1 MRVAVF
7 SLFDENGSGRIS
19 ACHLESILSKL
30 GRNPSEASDLLKNID
45 LQDDTISFDEFL
57 LLIRSQPDIGT
68 QVEPPF
74 SWYSRALLTAADG
87 PYNLGPDPKV
97 MEFINILEEYRAKCE
112 EDGNYLEAQRADTQL
127 IALRA
132 QEAKRQSK
140 SLKAKQIAER
150 QDIQIAH
157 NMQYTDFNSAWDQ
170 YMDEYDSMAQAYIRQ
185 MTDKHAADLRAFQEK
200 LHKELMERP
209 PKFSKELIEWRRR
222 QHRLAQQKNYAEAQK
237 IKLIADELEAE
248 ERSTMNESLQVIFTR
263 KETKFR
269 QQQQAEVQALLKRID
284 GRRKEH
290 VKQRNLDSKR
300 LLQRNRNVQAVLES
314 KQSVETTKKLQDIKA
329 GLNPRDRISKSNVS
343 AIPPEARV
351 IKPKK
356 PAAPREPSTTF
367 ITTDHND

>member
-1 MRVAVF
+1 MKDDQTSSDEYSAEEINALSAVF

-19 ACHLESILSKL
+19 TVHLESILAKL
-30 GRNPSEASDLLKNID
+30 GRNPSEAQDLLKTID
-45 LQDDTISFDEFL
+45 LQDDTISFEEFL
-57 LLIRSQPDIGT
+57 LLVRSQPDID
-68 QVEPPF
+68 
-74 SWYSRALLTAADG
+74 A

-112 EDGNYLEAQRADTQL
+112 EDGNYLEAQRADSQL
-127 IALRA
+127 VALRA

-157 NMQYTDFNSAWDQ
+157 NMQYTDFNNAWGQ
-170 YMDEYDSMAQAYIRQ
+170 YMEEYDSMAQAYIRQ
-185 MTDKHAADLRAFQEK
+185 MTEKHAADLRAFQEK

-237 IKLIADELEAE
+237 IKLIADELESQ
-248 ERSTMNESLQVIFTR
+248 ERAQMTDALQVIFTR
-263 KETKFR
+263 KESKFR

-329 GLNPRDRISKSNVS
+329 GLNPRERINKNNVS
-343 AIPPEARV
+343 VIPPEARV

-367 ITTDHND
+367 ITNDD

>member
-1 MRVAVF
+1 MKEGHQQSDEYSAEEVHALSAVF
-7 SLFDENGSGRIS
+7 SLFDENGTGRIS
-19 ACHLESILSKL
+19 TTHLESILSKL
-30 GRNPSEASDLLKNID
+30 GRNPSEADELLRNVD
-45 LQDDTISFDEFL
+45 LQDETISFDEFL
-57 LLIRSQPDIGT
+57 LLIRM
-68 QVEPPF
+68 
-74 SWYSRALLTAADG
+74 
-87 PYNLGPDPKV
+87 

-157 NMQYTDFNSAWDQ
+157 NMQYTDFNTAWDQ

-185 MTDKHAADLRAFQEK
+185 MTDKHTADLRSFQEK

-237 IKLIADELEAE
+237 IKLIADELEAD

-329 GLNPRDRISKSNVS
+329 GLNPRERINKNNVS
-343 AIPPEARV
+343 VIPPEARV

-356 PAAPREPSTTF
+356 PSAPREPSTTF
-367 ITTDHND
+367 ITTDENTVDGDVA

>member
-1 MRVAVF
+1 
-7 SLFDENGSGRIS
+7 
-19 ACHLESILSKL
+19 
-30 GRNPSEASDLLKNID
+30 
-45 LQDDTISFDEFL
+45 
-57 LLIRSQPDIGT
+57 
-68 QVEPPF
+68 
-74 SWYSRALLTAADG
+74 
-87 PYNLGPDPKV
+87 

-157 NMQYTDFNSAWDQ
+157 NMQYTDFNTAWDQ

-185 MTDKHAADLRAFQEK
+185 MTDKHTADLRSFQEK

-237 IKLIADELEAE
+237 IKLIADELEAD

-329 GLNPRDRISKSNVS
+329 GLNPRERINKNNVS
-343 AIPPEARV
+343 VIPPEARV

-356 PAAPREPSTTF
+356 PSAPREPSTTF
-367 ITTDHND
+367 ITTDENAVDDDVA

>member
-1 MRVAVF
+1 MALNNTADEYSAEEVSALSAVF
-7 SLFDENGSGRIS
+7 SLFDEDGVGRIS
-19 ACHLESILSKL
+19 VQHLEAIFTKL
-30 GRNPSEASDLLKNID
+30 GRPPHEADDLLKSID
-45 LQDDTISFDEFL
+45 LSQDDETITFEEFL
-57 LLIRSQPDIGT
+57 LLVRKQPDID
-68 QVEPPF
+68 
-74 SWYSRALLTAADG
+74 S
-87 PYNLGPDPKV
+87 PYNVGPDPKV

-127 IALRA
+127 VALRT

-157 NMQYTDFNSAWDQ
+157 NMQYTDFNMAWDQ
-170 YMDEYDSMAQAYIRQ
+170 YMEEYDNMAQAYIRQ
-185 MTDKHAADLRAFQEK
+185 MTDKHNVDLRSFQEK

-237 IKLIADELEAE
+237 IKLIADDLEAA
-248 ERSTMNESLQVIFTR
+248 ERANVNENLQVIFTR

-269 QQQQAEVQALLKRID
+269 QQQQAEIQALLKRID

-290 VKQRNLDSKR
+290 IKQRNLDSKR

-314 KQSVETTKKLQDIKA
+314 KQSVEATKKLQDIRA
-329 GLNPRDRISKSNVS
+329 GLNPRDRIVSKHPQSV
-343 AIPPEARV
+343 IPPEARV

-356 PAAPREPSTTF
+356 PAPRDANSTTF
-367 ITTDHND
+367 ITNNE

>member
-1 MRVAVF
+1 MKDDHQSDEYSAEEINALSAVF

-19 ACHLESILSKL
+19 TCHLETILSKL
-30 GRNPSEASDLLKNID
+30 GRNPSEAEDLLKNVD
-45 LQDDTISFDEFL
+45 LGDDGETIGFDEFL
-57 LLIRSQPDIGT
+57 LLIRSQPDID
-68 QVEPPF
+68 
-74 SWYSRALLTAADG
+74 A

-127 IALRA
+127 VALRA

-170 YMDEYDSMAQAYIRQ
+170 YMDEYDSMAQAYIKQ
-185 MTDKHAADLRAFQEK
+185 MTEKHATDLRAFQEK

-237 IKLIADELEAE
+237 IKLIADELEGQ
-248 ERSTMNESLQVIFTR
+248 ERAQMNDSLQVIFTR

-329 GLNPRDRISKSNVS
+329 GLNPRDRLSKNNVS
-343 AIPPEARV
+343 VIPPEARV

-356 PAAPREPSTTF
+356 PAPRDTSGVNTTF
-367 ITTDHND
+367 ITNNE